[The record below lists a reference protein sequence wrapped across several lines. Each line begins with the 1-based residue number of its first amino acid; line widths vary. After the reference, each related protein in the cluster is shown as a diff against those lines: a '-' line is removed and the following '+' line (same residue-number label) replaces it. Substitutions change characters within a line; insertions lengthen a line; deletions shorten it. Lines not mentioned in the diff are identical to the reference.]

1 VPIQEIAGTTGI
13 DASLMNSEEVN
24 SEEWYDMQGR
34 KLEGKPAR
42 KGVYISNGKKVVVK

>member
-1 VPIQEIAGTTGI
+1 VPIEEIAGTTGI
-13 DASLMNSEEVN
+13 ETIIREPLTLNQR
-24 SEEWYDMQGR
+24 YDMQGR